1 MRRDG
6 WMLALVA
13 ILVSLLALNC
23 DPLARRRALKAKHAA
38 AASASAVASED
49 EPAPPPATVKK
60 KPQCE
65 SFTEKCVARGGT
77 RVPIGKSKITF
88 QAPDGWSFIQGDF
101 AIIRAAEE
109 DVVLGFVDGE
119 SEEPDQVISAATPL
133 IQELNII
140 GFKDTA
146 LKPRLKKAQSTM
158 EVGTSPVKIWEVDKT
173 SNQNT
178 ELRMKGEP
186 GNMVVFVANIDGKV
200 VVGVAFMQQK
210 ADASRGA
217 AAGEAVQ
224 TLRSPK

>member
-23 DPLARRRALKAKHAA
+23 DPLARRRALKAKHGA

-49 EPAPPPATVKK
+49 EPAPPPPTVKK

-65 SFTEKCVARGGT
+65 SFTDKCVARGGT

-140 GFKDTA
+140 GFKDGA

-224 TLRSPK
+224 TLRSAK